1 MTSFLCSGEDTTDDE
16 ATYKANHKENLV
28 LLPFETSFDS
38 DNEGRT
44 AEQEEELGSD
54 VIDRRALKQ
63 AKFLSSTER
72 NSLHNFKIFSHRE
85 RRQVLNYY
93 MI

>member
-1 MTSFLCSGEDTTDDE
+1 MSSFLCSGEDTTDDE
-16 ATYKANHKENLV
+16 ATYEAKYKENLV
-28 LLPFETSFDS
+28 LLSFETSFDS

-54 VIDRRALKQ
+54 VIERRALKQ

-72 NSLHNFKIFSHRE
+72 NDLSNYKVFSHRE
-85 RRQVLNYY
+85 RRQVL
-93 MI
+93 ILGI